1 MSNALSRRP
10 AASEYNQFYD
20 TYVKLVP
27 NENILTALEQVGAET
42 QKVLRAIDE
51 AKSQHRYAPGK
62 WSIREVVGHIADA
75 ERVFTYRALR
85 FARADATELPGFDQD
100 VWSTTTNA
108 HARTLAS
115 LLDEL
120 QALRASTV
128 SLFRGFD
135 DAAWDRSGIA
145 SKNPVTV
152 RALAFIV
159 AGHEHH
165 HLKIVKER
173 YL

>member
-1 MSNALSRRP
+1 MSNAQDRRP
-10 AASEYNQFYD
+10 AASEYAPYYD

-27 NENILTALEQVGAET
+27 NENILTALEREGAHT

-62 WSIREVVGHIADA
+62 WSIREVVGHIADS

-85 FARADATELPGFDQD
+85 FARSDATELPGFDQD
-100 VWSTTTNA
+100 EWSRTTNA
-108 HARTLAS
+108 HSRTLAS
-115 LLDEL
+115 LLDDL
-120 QALRASTV
+120 QALRAATI

-135 DAAWDRSGIA
+135 DGAWDRSGVA

-152 RALAFIV
+152 RALAYIV

-165 HLKIVKER
+165 HLTIVKER

>member
-1 MSNALSRRP
+1 MSNSLTRRP
-10 AASEYNQFYD
+10 AASEYAPFYE

-27 NENILTALEQVGAET
+27 NENILSVLERGGAAT
-42 QKVLRAIDE
+42 QKVLRTIDE
-51 AKSQHRYAPGK
+51 TKSQHRYAPGK
-62 WSIREVVGHIADA
+62 WSIREVVGHIADS

-100 VWSTTTNA
+100 VWATTTNA
-108 HARTLAS
+108 HSRTLVS

-120 QALRASTV
+120 QALRAATIT
-128 SLFRGFD
+128 LFRGFD
-135 DAAWDRSGIA
+135 DAAWDRAGVA

-165 HLKIVKER
+165 HLQIVKER